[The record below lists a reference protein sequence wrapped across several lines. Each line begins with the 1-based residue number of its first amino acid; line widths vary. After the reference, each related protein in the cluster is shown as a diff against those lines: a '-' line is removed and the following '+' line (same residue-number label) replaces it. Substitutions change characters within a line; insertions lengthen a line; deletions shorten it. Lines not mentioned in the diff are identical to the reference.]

1 MRKIDSY
8 YYYVSKIRTNIYE
21 TKEGLKVIESV
32 NKNTVE
38 YDFSIVVNGGTY
50 FEDILNVHQGTA
62 HLLEHLIFGNPNS
75 FLKTKNALSEYKMG
89 SKKRAS
95 FYSNAS
101 TTHLFLYFF
110 AHGHENAKLRILKF
124 ITSQVLFPEKNISK
138 YLEKERSIVIAE
150 KNQRKKDEKWSWLQ
164 YMKKVFGEEFKNFR
178 RDVLGEIESI
188 EAITKDDILKYY
200 QHIFRAD
207 NMAVAVQTSKP
218 LSTTEKKV
226 IRDLSVALK
235 PKKPEKPNK
244 TPKNF
249 IPKYANHTF
258 KNENARDIFMS
269 INYFYTL
276 KFDLETEEDYLNDRL
291 YLFLTD
297 LINKVSYDYIREQK
311 HLTYSISGINE
322 NVLFNTKNRGITLS
336 FSFENFEEVLDS
348 LYEMI
353 YVEFEK
359 FLMSKR
365 GKRWLNNIL
374 SYYIYKTNQKHD
386 PDYAEYIA
394 VEVLDNKFSK
404 FDYRIAK
411 KAAKSITP
419 EKLLDFAKKFFEI
432 EPIFWINSPYEDEEI
447 LKVFENHK
455 FHKKFKSR

>member
-1 MRKIDSY
+1 
-8 YYYVSKIRTNIYE
+8 
-21 TKEGLKVIESV
+21 
-32 NKNTVE
+32 
-38 YDFSIVVNGGTY
+38 
-50 FEDILNVHQGTA
+50 
-62 HLLEHLIFGNPNS
+62 
-75 FLKTKNALSEYKMG
+75 
-89 SKKRAS
+89 
-95 FYSNAS
+95 
-101 TTHLFLYFF
+101 
-110 AHGHENAKLRILKF
+110 
-124 ITSQVLFPEKNISK
+124 
-138 YLEKERSIVIAE
+138 
-150 KNQRKKDEKWSWLQ
+150 
-164 YMKKVFGEEFKNFR
+164 FKNFR

-419 EKLLDFAKKFFEI
+419 EK
-432 EPIFWINSPYEDEEI
+432 
-447 LKVFENHK
+447 
-455 FHKKFKSR
+455 